1 MTLYNAA
8 ESVGGH
14 AVADRMAE
22 LQNVLLKKK
31 QTIMIGCYE

>member
-8 ESVGGH
+8 ESVGGT

-22 LQNVLLKKK
+22 LQNVLQEK